1 MVLYTCPRCGF
12 SNKIKTKIR
21 SHFLRKNI
29 CQPKVANIEIKDI
42 YKDVLGEEYPH
53 HLSKPTNYYSNR
65 LDTICRFCGKDFKKK
80 YNLIRHEE
88 SCGYH
93 SRDDSSY
100 ESFSDNSE
108 YIKKKQ
114 YYTESE
120 KDIIIASKDKIIETL
135 QNQIEVLLK
144 NQGSNNVHNN
154 ITYNTSI
161 VLNAFGK
168 ENTSYITAEYL
179 TKLIKDGPIETIPKL
194 LEHIHF
200 NPDHTENHNIKIPN
214 RKQGYAEI
222 YNGESWQISDKRQT
236 IEAMSDNAYNIINSH
251 YIGGNEYM
259 NAFKDQYDSNDANLT
274 KRLHK
279 DTEIMILNSQKKI

>member
-21 SHFLRKNI
+21 SHFLRKNV
-29 CQPKVANIEIKDI
+29 CQAKVSNVDIRDI
-42 YKDVLGEEYPH
+42 YKEVLGEEYPAH
-53 HLSKPTNYYSNR
+53 MSKTPSIYSNR
-65 LDTICRFCGKDFKKK
+65 LDTICRFCNKDFKKK

-88 SCGYH
+88 CCSY
-93 SRDDSSY
+93 RTKDNDSYDSY
-100 ESFSDNSE
+100 SSSQESE
-108 YIKKKQ
+108 KKQ

-120 KDIIIASKDKIIETL
+120 KDIIIASKDKIIEAL
-135 QNQIEVLLK
+135 KNQIEVLLK

-236 IEAMSDNAYNIINSH
+236 IEAMSDKAYNIINTH

-259 NAFKDQYDSNDANLT
+259 NKFRDQYDSNDANLT